1 MSLGVASCQQLG
13 RHCNVESKWS
23 EDWWEMTGCVPVLL
37 YMFLLSLTLSQLVFW
52 WSLQDEVAQPLN
64 LSAKPKTSDGKSP
77 ASPTSPH
84 MPALRINS
92 GAGPLKASV
101 PAALASPSARVSTI
115 GKLRFSCSPW
125 LSVYGIGMKSSRKAA
140 RELMREM

>member
-1 MSLGVASCQQLG
+1 MYRGLMGNDRLCSCA
-13 RHCNVESKWS
+13 
-23 EDWWEMTGCVPVLL
+23 
-37 YMFLLSLTLSQLVFW
+37 FLDVSLSLAL
-52 WSLQDEVAQPLN
+52 SLQDEVAQPLN

-115 GKLRFSCSPW
+115 GKLSFSCSH
-125 LSVYGIGMKSSRKAA
+125 
-140 RELMREM
+140 